1 VDHAL
6 RRSRIT
12 AHLEELGADALLVT
26 HLPNVRY
33 LTGFSGSNGQA
44 VLTVDG
50 GRFLTDGRYDE
61 QSRREVQGLERVI
74 YSGSAAPV
82 VATACADL
90 GVPRVA
96 FETTAVNVDL
106 FQELTALGIA
116 LVPTQ
121 SEVERLRWVK
131 DAEELEHLRAAQ
143 AIADRVFEAIVPT
156 LAPRTTERELALAL
170 DIAMRREGADGPA
183 FETIVAFGES
193 AAEPHHE
200 PTPRMLERGDVV
212 KMDFGCA
219 VAGYHSDMT
228 RTVAFGDP
236 PDELARVYKVV
247 QEAQQAG
254 VEAIR
259 SGATGGEVDAVCR
272 GMIAAAGYGPNFS
285 HGLGHGVGLE
295 IHEGPSLRAGGTDV
309 LPAGAVVTVEPGVYL
324 PGLGGVRIEDM
335 VEVTDSGGRVVP
347 AVPKDLLIL

>member
-1 VDHAL
+1 MDHAL
-6 RRSRIT
+6 RRSRVT
-12 AHLEELGADALLVT
+12 ARLEELGADALLVT
-26 HLPNVRY
+26 HRANVRY

-61 QSRREVQGLERVI
+61 QSRREVPGLERFI
-74 YSGSAAPV
+74 YSGAPGPV
-82 VATACADL
+82 VAAVCADL
-90 GVPRVA
+90 MAPRVA
-96 FETTAVNVDL
+96 FETTAVNVHL

-116 LVPTQ
+116 LVPTEG
-121 SEVERLRWVK
+121 EVERWRWVK
-131 DAEELEHLRAAQ
+131 DPEEIANLRAAQ
-143 AIADRVFEAIVPT
+143 AIADRAFDAIVPT
-156 LAPRTTERELALAL
+156 LAPNMTEREVALAL
-170 DIAMRREGADGPA
+170 DIEMRRGGADGPA
-183 FETIVAFGES
+183 FETIVAFGEN
-193 AAEPHHE
+193 AAEPHHK
-200 PTPRMLERGDVV
+200 PTERTLARGDVV

-236 PDELARVYKVV
+236 PDELARVYKIV
-247 QEAQQAG
+247 QGAQQAG

-259 SGATGGEVDAVCR
+259 AGATGAEVDDVCR
-272 GMIAAAGYGPNFS
+272 GMIAAAGYGPRFS

-295 IHEGPSLRAGGTDV
+295 IHEGPSLRAGGADV
-309 LPAGAVVTVEPGVYL
+309 LAAGAVVTVEPGVYL

-335 VEVTDSGGRVVP
+335 VEVTDSGGRVMP